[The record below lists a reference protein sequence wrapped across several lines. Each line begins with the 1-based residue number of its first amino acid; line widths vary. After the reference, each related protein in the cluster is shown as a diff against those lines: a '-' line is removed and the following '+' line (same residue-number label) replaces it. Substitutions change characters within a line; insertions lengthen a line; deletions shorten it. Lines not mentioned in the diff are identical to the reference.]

1 MPKVRIQKFLSEA
14 GVASRRQVE
23 EMFQA
28 GRISVNGETVT
39 KLPCFVD
46 SSDEIC
52 VDGRAVRKHTAR
64 KVYILLNK
72 PRGVVCT
79 ARDEPKYNRPKAV
92 DLIPPMA
99 SRVYCVGRLDEYS
112 TGLIL
117 LTNDGELTNRL
128 THPRYGVP
136 KTYVVRVDGRVTSE
150 DLAALRK
157 GMYIDG
163 KRAKPVSAK
172 VLRRGGGETLLEIDL
187 HEGRNRQVRRMLARL
202 GHKVRRLHRRTI
214 GPITDR
220 GLKIGKYRRLAAKE
234 LALLRQAAGL
244 GDDSRQRPR

>member
-1 MPKVRIQKFLSEA
+1 MDKVRIQKVLAEA
-14 GVASRRQVE
+14 GLASRRDAE
-23 EMFQA
+23 EMVRQ
-28 GRISVNGETVT
+28 GRISVNGEIVVD
-39 KLPCFVD
+39 LPCFVTA
-46 SSDEIC
+46 SDDIL
-52 VDGRAVRKHTAR
+52 VDGQSLAKPKGR

-79 ARDEPKYNRPKAV
+79 QRDEPKYDRPRAV
-92 DLIPPMA
+92 DLV
-99 SRVYCVGRLDEYS
+99 SGVGVRVYCVGRLDEDS
-112 TGLIL
+112 TGLII

-128 THPRYGVP
+128 THPRYGVA
-136 KTYVVRVDGRVTSE
+136 KKYVVRVDGRITGE

-163 KRAKPVSAK
+163 KRTASVSAK
-172 VLRRGGGETLLEIDL
+172 ILRRGVGGSLLEIDL

-220 GLKIGKYRRLAAKE
+220 GVKIGKYRHLTAKE
-234 LALLRQAAGL
+234 VAALRKAAG
-244 GDDSRQRPR
+244 RTA